1 MHEILVG
8 ICFLFVVL
16 GPAIAA
22 TRFSEEES
30 DEAGS

>member
-1 MHEILVG
+1 MHEVLVA

-22 TRFSEEES
+22 ARFNEDDSEE
-30 DEAGS
+30 A